1 MVRTKT
7 SLSPTEIVP
16 MLKTVEQMSKH
27 SGIGINK
34 LRELINNGEIEY
46 IQNGNRCLLADKAI
60 LCRFSLGNS
69 SYSRNKKNLQNYR
82 DSPIMTITLLYRKLT
97 VRLLVPTE

>member
-1 MVRTKT
+1 MARTKT
-7 SLSPTEIVP
+7 SVPSPEIVP
-16 MLKTVEQMSKH
+16 MLKTVEQMSKY

-60 LCRFSLGNS
+60 WDWYNRYCIRPGSDIGG
-69 SYSRNKKNLQNYR
+69 
-82 DSPIMTITLLYRKLT
+82 D
-97 VRLLVPTE
+97 

>member
-7 SLSPTEIVP
+7 SSPTTEIVP
-16 MLKTVEQMSKH
+16 MLKTVEQMSKY

-60 LCRFSLGNS
+60 WDWYNRYCTR
-69 SYSRNKKNLQNYR
+69 
-82 DSPIMTITLLYRKLT
+82 
-97 VRLLVPTE
+97 PTAEIGGD